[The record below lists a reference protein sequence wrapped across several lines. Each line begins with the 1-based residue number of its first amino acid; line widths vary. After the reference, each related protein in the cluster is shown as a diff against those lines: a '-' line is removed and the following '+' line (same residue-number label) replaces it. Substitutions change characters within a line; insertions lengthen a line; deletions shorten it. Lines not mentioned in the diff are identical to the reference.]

1 MQLSN
6 ATLKD
11 LLKEKGLSTNGSK
24 TVMVQRILTDV
35 PRARA
40 VLRNR
45 NPLLAEEE
53 EEEEEEEALT
63 GFPRTARWKEL
74 LPLAEAVRE

>member
-53 EEEEEEEALT
+53 EEEEEALT

>member
-53 EEEEEEEALT
+53 EEEEEALT
-63 GFPRTARWKEL
+63 GFPRTARSKEL